1 MKIRRIGAVLLA
13 LAMLLPTVALA
24 KTIVV
29 DAADYE
35 ISKDGWYDGME
46 EVAIYL
52 TFFDKLHRIGQ
63 EIDIVV
69 LPDPVC
75 AFHPL
80 SAAIQVLHSF
90 PPPSS
95 GSEPPQYTT

>member
-24 KTIVV
+24 KTVVV

-46 EVAIYL
+46 EGG
-52 TFFDKLHRIGQ
+52 D
-63 EIDIVV
+63 
-69 LPDPVC
+69 
-75 AFHPL
+75 L
-80 SAAIQVLHSF
+80 SHLL
-90 PPPSS
+90 
-95 GSEPPQYTT
+95 